1 MRPKAELRPSSQKIL
16 VLVVHYDDALTG
28 VQLGHGQSGDIF
40 GLYLPFEENRTNKN
54 NKYKVSGYVT
64 INFLYFENNEGGVH
78 TYTCST
84 LVLSLVNSRVHMCVE

>member
-1 MRPKAELRPSSQKIL
+1 M
-16 VLVVHYDDALTG
+16 HYDDALTG

-64 INFLYFENNEGGVH
+64 INFLYFENNEGGYIHIHVV
-78 TYTCST
+78 
-84 LVLSLVNSRVHMCVE
+84 LLSLAW